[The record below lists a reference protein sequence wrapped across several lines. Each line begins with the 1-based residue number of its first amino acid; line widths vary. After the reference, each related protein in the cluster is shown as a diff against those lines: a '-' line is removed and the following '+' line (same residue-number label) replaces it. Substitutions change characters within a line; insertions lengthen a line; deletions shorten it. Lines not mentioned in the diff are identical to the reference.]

1 MKRISLKKFCS
12 KYDLEFSNIELLRTA
27 FTHSS
32 FVNEHRSDDYQD
44 NERLEF
50 LGDAVLQLAMS
61 EFIYKN
67 FANYTEGEMTKLRA
81 QHVCEPALVTYA
93 NRLNLGK
100 YLRLGKGEETSGG
113 RSRPAI
119 LADAFEA
126 VLGAIFLDQG
136 YQAVYK
142 FLDQVVFPYL
152 KDGNFVN
159 VIDYKSKLQELVQAD
174 NNRSIRYEIVDA
186 IGPAHQRTFVS
197 EVYMDNI
204 KMGVGSGHSK
214 KEAEQNAAKAA
225 LEKMAYDKTLK
236 DEDL

>member
-27 FTHSS
+27 LTHSS
-32 FVNEHRSDDYQD
+32 FVNEHRSDEYQD

-159 VIDYKSKLQELVQAD
+159 VIDYKSKLQELVQTD

-186 IGPAHQRTFVS
+186 IGPAHKRTFVS

>member
-1 MKRISLKKFCS
+1 MKKFCS

-27 FTHSS
+27 LTHSS
-32 FVNEHRSDDYQD
+32 FVNEHRSDEYQD

>member
-1 MKRISLKKFCS
+1 MSLKKFCS

-27 FTHSS
+27 LTHSS
-32 FVNEHRSDDYQD
+32 FVNEHRSDEYQD

-67 FANYTEGEMTKLRA
+67 FANYNEGEMTKLRA

>member
-27 FTHSS
+27 LTHSS
-32 FVNEHRSDDYQD
+32 FVNEHRSDEYQD

-236 DEDL
+236 AEDL

>member
-1 MKRISLKKFCS
+1 MKKFCS

-27 FTHSS
+27 LTHSS
-32 FVNEHRSDDYQD
+32 FVNEHRSDEYQD

-225 LEKMAYDKTLK
+225 LEKMAYDRTLK

>member
-1 MKRISLKKFCS
+1 MKKFCS

-27 FTHSS
+27 LTHSS
-32 FVNEHRSDDYQD
+32 FVNEHRSDEYQD

-50 LGDAVLQLAMS
+50 LGDAVLQLAIS

-186 IGPAHQRTFVS
+186 IGPAHKRTFVS

>member
-1 MKRISLKKFCS
+1 LKKFCS

-27 FTHSS
+27 LTHSS
-32 FVNEHRSDDYQD
+32 FVNEHRSDEYQD

>member
-1 MKRISLKKFCS
+1 MKKFCS

-27 FTHSS
+27 LTHSS
-32 FVNEHRSDDYQD
+32 FVNEHRSDEYQD

-159 VIDYKSKLQELVQAD
+159 VIDYKSKLQELVQTD

-186 IGPAHQRTFVS
+186 IGPAHKRTFVS

>member
-27 FTHSS
+27 LTHSS
-32 FVNEHRSDDYQD
+32 FVNEHRSDEYQD

>member
-1 MKRISLKKFCS
+1 MKKFCS

-27 FTHSS
+27 LTHSS
-32 FVNEHRSDDYQD
+32 FVNEHRSDEYQD

-225 LEKMAYDKTLK
+225 LEKIAYDVTLK